1 MNLENMASEA
11 LEMASKSGLKKSQ
24 VSIDFSEVQEFEL
37 SGSEVNLCRTNNTV
51 DIKMK
56 AVSDGKSGSV
66 STNRWTQDSK
76 QSFIEDLK
84 SGVESSEAD
93 EAFDI
98 YQSDLRQ
105 EFQAEHQPL
114 DVQTALDRVRDLA
127 RQAEESYP
135 KLRLRSVTFQ
145 MIKSQSLLANS
156 HGMQLKQGD
165 HFCTYSSM
173 FSGQD
178 GEKTG
183 SFNYVSNS
191 SKTIPQN
198 LLHEAGLSMLFDFS
212 SREVNAQAF
221 NEEVRG
227 DVILSPFVL
236 PGLMNFF
243 ISQISTSSLIS
254 GSSLFSGKKG
264 EKILSDK
271 LTLKSLP
278 FDSRFAAQAPYSGE
292 GVLYKDGFVFN
303 KGVLENYMLDV
314 YGANKLKEK
323 PTDVSL
329 TNSVVEPG
337 EMSFRDMVKGV
348 KKGLL
353 LMRCSGG
360 SPSAN
365 GDFSGVAKNS
375 FLIENGEITKPVN
388 EVMISVNLVDLF
400 SRIEAVSSDVINTGF
415 REAPWIKTSI

>member
-1 MNLENMASEA
+1 MNLDHISSEA
-11 LEMASKSGLKKSQ
+11 LELASKAGLKKSQ
-24 VSIDFSEVQEFEL
+24 VSVDFSEVQEFEL
-37 SGSEVNLCRTNNTV
+37 SGSDVNLCRTNNSV

-56 AVSDGKSGSV
+56 AVSDGRQGSV
-66 STNRWTQDSK
+66 STNRWTEDSK
-76 QSFIEDLK
+76 SNFIESLR

-98 YQSDLRQ
+98 YQSDLKKSFPCQ
-105 EFQAEHQPL
+105 ETPL
-114 DVQTALDRVRDLA
+114 DAQTALDRVRDLA
-127 RQAEESYP
+127 RQARENFP
-135 KLRLRSVTFQ
+135 KLSLRSVTFQ
-145 MIKSQSLLANS
+145 IIRSQSLLANS
-156 HGMQLKQGD
+156 NGMCLKQGD

-191 SKTIPQN
+191 SKKIPEN
-198 LLHEAGLSMLFDFS
+198 LLNEAGLSRLFDFS
-212 SREVNAQAF
+212 SREVDAQAF
-221 NEEVRG
+221 NEEVKG

-236 PGLMNFF
+236 PELMGFF
-243 ISQISTSSLIS
+243 MGQISTSSLIS
-254 GSSLFSGKKG
+254 GSSLFAGKKG
-264 EKILSDK
+264 ERVLSEK
-271 LTLKSLP
+271 LSFKSLP
-278 FDSRFAAQAPYSGE
+278 FDSRFASHVPYSSE
-292 GVLYKDGFVFN
+292 GVLYKDGFIFN
-303 KGVLENYMLDV
+303 KGVLENYMLDI
-314 YGANKLKEK
+314 YGANKLKER
-323 PTDVSL
+323 PTEVSL
-329 TNSVVEPG
+329 MNSVVEPG
-337 EMSFRDMVKGV
+337 AQSFDDMIKGV

-375 FLIENGEITKPVN
+375 FLIENGQITKPVN

-415 REAPWIKTSI
+415 REMPWIKTSI